1 MFITNKASAALLLTG
16 AMALAATSSAT
27 SMAATYVETPM
38 FAAKVGAGKLP
49 SVDQRLPKI
58 PSVVKMTGE
67 RVIGR
72 QGGELRTLIGRA

>member
-1 MFITNKASAALLLTG
+1 MMFITNKASAALLLTG

-49 SVDQRLPKI
+49 ALLDRDGL
-58 PSVVKMTGE
+58 
-67 RVIGR
+67 
-72 QGGELRTLIGRA
+72 

>member
-38 FAAKVGAGKLP
+38 FAAKVAAGELP

-67 RVIGR
+67 
-72 QGGELRTLIGRA
+72 